1 MSTNRQRTRA
11 SPNKTGKLNEQRA
24 AARQQS
30 GITQERKCIMTHL
43 KYGHFKYGTLVATL
57 CFAGLVQPALAAYD
71 SGSTGADN
79 QFNPSVN
86 TELQV
91 PPSGVFNFTTVNIP
105 LGVTVTFK
113 KNATNTPVVILA
125 SGNVTVAGTI
135 NVSAKNAS
143 EVGAAGDG
151 NLGDDG
157 IPGIGGPGGYDGGR
171 GGAVKQGAG
180 GAGLGPGGGAGG
192 KYYLQSSTYQLSTG
206 GGGGGFATTGG
217 TGSNPNV
224 GGSNGSGIGGISYGS
239 SQLLPLIG
247 GSGGGGGTGGTAFT
261 GSGGGGGGGAIL
273 IASSGTVFVT
283 GAIYALGGRS
293 GLSTGT
299 GCGGRGGYG
308 SGGAIRIVATG
319 ISGNGPINA
328 DDISQ
333 TTPTYSTNA
342 DCAIHPYYPGYGGQG
357 STGRIRLEAETFTRT
372 AASNPVHS
380 FGSPSSAFVAG
391 LPTLRITSVAG
402 TAAPAS
408 PTGNADITL
417 PSTTPNPVTV
427 EFATTGVP
435 SGNTV
440 SLRVTP
446 AYGDSVTV
454 VSPAITGTTAAGTAS
469 VSATL
474 PTGPSVLSATTTYTI
489 VVAMGEALSI
499 YAQGETVEKVR
510 LSTTMNGPTLATLI
524 TKSGKEFEVPHAAL
538 SMIGS

>member
-1 MSTNRQRTRA
+1 MHRTRA
-11 SPNKTGKLNEQRA
+11 SPSAADNKHYGLPQDSNQE
-24 AARQQS
+24 S
-30 GITQERKCIMTHL
+30 PQERKRIMTHL
-43 KYGHFKYGTLVATL
+43 KSGHFKYGTLVATL
-57 CFAGLVQPALAAYD
+57 CFAGLVQPAFAAYD
-71 SGSTGADN
+71 SGSTGADGP
-79 QFNPSVN
+79 FNPSVN
-86 TELQV
+86 TELQI
-91 PPSGVFNFTTVNIP
+91 PTSGVFNFTTVNIP

-113 KNATNTPVVILA
+113 KNTSNTPVVMLTT
-125 SGNVTVAGTI
+125 GNVTIAGAI
-135 NVSAKNAS
+135 NLSAGNSPHA
-143 EVGAAGDG
+143 GAAGDG

-157 IPGIGGPGGYDGGR
+157 IPGVGGPGGYDGGR
-171 GGAVKQGAG
+171 GGKSGKGEG
-180 GAGLGPGGGAGG
+180 GRGLGPGAGAGG
-192 KYYLQSSTYQLSTG
+192 KFHSPYLAG
-206 GGGGGFATTGG
+206 GGGGGFNGDGGDTGIY
-217 TGSNPNV
+217 SNPTRPSGK
-224 GGSNGSGIGGISYGS
+224 GGVAYGS

-247 GSGGGGGTGGTAFT
+247 GSGGGGGTGGTSFS

-273 IASSGTVFVT
+273 IASSGTVSIT
-283 GAIYALGGRS
+283 GSIVAQGGSS
-293 GLSTGT
+293 GFNQGS
-299 GCGGRGGYG
+299 GCGARGGYG
-308 SGGAIRIVATG
+308 SGGAIRIVATA
-319 ISGNGPINA
+319 ISGNGTIHAFNPNT
-328 DDISQ
+328 S
-333 TTPTYSTNA
+333 YSASDQDGASCWVSGNYSY
-342 DCAIHPYYPGYGGQG
+342 HGGYGAA
-357 STGRIRLEAETFTRT
+357 GRIRLEAETFTRT

-435 SGNTV
+435 TGNTV

-538 SMIGS
+538 AMISG